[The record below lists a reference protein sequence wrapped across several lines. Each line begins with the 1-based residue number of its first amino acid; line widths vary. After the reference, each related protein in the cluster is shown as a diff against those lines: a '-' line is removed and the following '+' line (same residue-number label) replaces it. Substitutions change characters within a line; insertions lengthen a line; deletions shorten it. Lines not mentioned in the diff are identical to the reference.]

1 MLGKVVFWTAQGG
14 LTAALASPAQDAQK
28 IKSVN
33 IPARMREGHQV
44 PPLPE
49 ELLAVK
55 GCWGRESNSSSGTCV
70 ATGKLPM
77 IQ

>member
-1 MLGKVVFWTAQGG
+1 MLGKVVFWMAQGG
-14 LTAALASPAQDAQK
+14 LTAALVSPAQDAQK

-49 ELLAVK
+49 ELLAVR
-55 GCWGRESNSSSGTCV
+55 G
-70 ATGKLPM
+70 
-77 IQ
+77 

>member
-1 MLGKVVFWTAQGG
+1 MLGKVVFSQGG
-14 LTAALASPAQDAQK
+14 LTAALVSPAQEAQK

-44 PPLPE
+44 SPLPE
-49 ELLAVK
+49 ELLSVK
-55 GCWGRESNSSSGTCV
+55 GCWGRESNSSLGMYV

>member
-1 MLGKVVFWTAQGG
+1 MLGKVVFWMAQGG
-14 LTAALASPAQDAQK
+14 LTAALVSPIQDAQ

-55 GCWGRESNSSSGTCV
+55 GCWGRESNSSSGMYV